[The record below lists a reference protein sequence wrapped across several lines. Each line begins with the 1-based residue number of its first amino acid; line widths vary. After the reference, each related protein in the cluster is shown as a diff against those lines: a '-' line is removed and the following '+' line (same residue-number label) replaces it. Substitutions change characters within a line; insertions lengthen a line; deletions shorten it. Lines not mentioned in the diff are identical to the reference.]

1 MKLDRV
7 AYLLILLYPISAVT
21 IKVLPPLIFV
31 ILALMGVY
39 ISIRDRLSPFA
50 VPKLRLLSWVT
61 LGYFSIMVLSVAL
74 SSEPTVEW
82 THLSR
87 KIQFLLAPF
96 VALMFYHID
105 VSIKKVIS
113 SIKIGTLIA
122 GAIVVVEYI
131 WGVDGRLSGMF
142 NPNSFADMLSIM
154 LLVVMVSI
162 VKESKKE
169 YLWSLV
175 AVLLA
180 TVAIVLSGAKGSM
193 LSFLLMLPLVGYMLY
208 ITSTNHRM
216 RILVVLVSTISVF
229 AFTSISLTNLEDRV
243 GDITKNIDRWE
254 SDIGV
259 DSSVGIRLEMYR
271 SGLWAFS
278 HSPWVGYGYRE
289 ANLVASR
296 YATVGAEKRVAHY
309 THLHNEVL
317 TNMVSA
323 GAIGLV
329 ALLLLYLLPLRE
341 FIVNLRERREL
352 QESMIG
358 VILIVGYLLLGMTHG
373 MLEWEYENSFF
384 VYFLAL
390 VMVSGA
396 KSNEAPLGLQSH

>member
-21 IKVLPPLIFV
+21 IKVAPPLIFI

-39 ISIRDRLSPFA
+39 ISIRDRLSPFT
-50 VPKLRLLSWVT
+50 VPRLRLFSWVT
-61 LGYFSIMVLSVAL
+61 LGYFAVMVLSVAL
-74 SSEPTVEW
+74 SSESTVEW

-96 VALMFYHID
+96 VGLILYNID
-105 VSIKKVIS
+105 VPIKKVIS

-162 VKESKKE
+162 VKESKKK

-180 TVAIVLSGAKGSM
+180 TVAMVLSGARGSM

-208 ITSTNHRM
+208 ITNTNHRM
-216 RILVVLVSTISVF
+216 RIFVVLASTISVF
-229 AFTSISLTNLEDRV
+229 AFTSISLTNLQDRV
-243 GDITKNIDRWE
+243 SDATRDIDRWE
-254 SDIGV
+254 STPEV
-259 DSSVGIRLEMYR
+259 SSSVGNRLEMYR
-271 SGLWAFS
+271 SGLWAFAY
-278 HSPWVGYGYRE
+278 SPWVGYGYRE
-289 ANLVASR
+289 ANRVASR
-296 YATVGAEKRVAHY
+296 YATVGAENGVSRH
-309 THLHNEVL
+309 THLHNEIL

-323 GAIGLV
+323 GALGLV
-329 ALLLLYLLPLRE
+329 ALLLLYLLPLRK
-341 FIVNLRERREL
+341 FIINLREKREI
-352 QESMIG
+352 QQSMIG
-358 VILIVGYLLLGMTHG
+358 VVLIVGYLLLGMTHG

-384 VYFLAL
+384 LYFLAISL
-390 VMVSGA
+390 L
-396 KSNEAPLGLQSH
+396 LGRESLDTKV